1 MALSVSVGGPWRVRL
16 VCLATGL
23 RPRCLIQITM
33 LLGTLMTRYSAP
45 ILLITALLAA
55 NIANAQ
61 AEPLRANV
69 VSFQATATQEVT
81 QDLLSVTLQANRE
94 GTQAAE
100 VQSALKQA
108 LEAALTEAKRVATP
122 TGMEVRTG
130 YFSVNPRYGNN
141 GRVNGWQ
148 GTAQLVLEGTD
159 TTRISQT
166 AGKLNQL
173 NVVNVSYGLS
183 RALREQYESALTADA
198 ITRFRNRASELAK
211 NFGFTAYSLGEVNVQ
226 TGEPGFQGR
235 PMMMAMRAKSAEAD
249 VALPVEPGKGVLT
262 VTVSGQ
268 VVLSK

>member
-1 MALSVSVGGPWRVRL
+1 M
-16 VCLATGL
+16 
-23 RPRCLIQITM
+23 PRHSLPM
-33 LLGTLMTRYSAP
+33 LLSSAV
-45 ILLITALLAA
+45 LAA
-55 NIANAQ
+55 TVSLAH

-69 VSFQATATQEVT
+69 VSFQTTATQEVT
-81 QDLLSVTLQANRE
+81 QDLLAVTLQANRE
-94 GTQAAE
+94 GAQAAE
-100 VQSALKQA
+100 VQSGLKQA
-108 LEAALTEAKRVATP
+108 LDAALTEAKRSAQA
-122 TGMEVRTG
+122 GAMDVRTG
-130 YFSVNPRYGNN
+130 YFAINPRYGNN
-141 GRVNGWQ
+141 GRINGWQ

-183 RALREQYESALTADA
+183 RPLREQHESALTAEA
-198 ITRFRNRASELAK
+198 ITRFRSRAGELAK

-235 PMMMAMRAKSAEAD
+235 PMMMAMRAKSADVAEA
-249 VALPVEPGKGVLT
+249 ALPVEPGKGVLT

>member
-1 MALSVSVGGPWRVRL
+1 MPRYSVP
-16 VCLATGL
+16 
-23 RPRCLIQITM
+23 M
-33 LLGTLMTRYSAP
+33 LLSSAM
-45 ILLITALLAA
+45 LAVSASVALA
-55 NIANAQ
+55 

-69 VSFQATATQEVT
+69 VSFQTTATQEVT

-94 GTQAAE
+94 GAQAAE
-100 VQSALKQA
+100 VQSGLKQA
-108 LEAALTEAKRVATP
+108 LDAALTEAKRSAQA
-122 TGMEVRTG
+122 GAMEVRTG
-130 YFSVNPRYGNN
+130 YFAINPRYGNN
-141 GRVNGWQ
+141 GRINGWQ

-183 RALREQYESALTADA
+183 RALREQHESALTADA
-198 ITRFRNRASELAK
+198 INRFRNRAGELAK
-211 NFGFTAYSLGEVNVQ
+211 NFGFTGYSLGEVNVQ

-235 PMMMAMRAKSAEAD
+235 PMMMSMRAKGADVAEA
-249 VALPVEPGKGVLT
+249 ALPVEPGKGVLT